1 MTYSVLGGQLNL
13 TQSSLQVEVAFH

>member
-1 MTYSVLGGQLNL
+1 MTYNVLGGQLNL